1 MIISHE
7 HRFIFIKT
15 IKTAG
20 TSIEVYLSPHCGPDD
35 ILTPIQ
41 PPEQGHEPRNAGGFY
56 NHYSAW
62 GIREAVPPEVWSGY
76 YKFCV
81 ERNPWDKTV
90 SDYSMIRH
98 RSGGRVSFEQYMQ
111 AGRFCSSWELYTD
124 GDNRTLLVDEVL
136 RYENLDEE
144 LGRVFG
150 RLGIPWGGRLDV
162 RAKAGFR
169 TDRRPYREWFDDRQ
183 KAIIAKAFSN
193 EIQAFG
199 YEF

>member
-20 TSIEVYLSPHCGPDD
+20 TSVEVYLSPHCGPDD
-35 ILTPIQ
+35 ILTPIE
-41 PPEQGHEPRNAGGFY
+41 PPEQGHRPRNAQGFY

-62 GIREAVPPEVWSGY
+62 GVREVIPAELWNSY
-76 YKFCV
+76 FKFCV
-81 ERNPWDKTV
+81 ERNPWDKTI
-90 SDYSMIRH
+90 SDFAMIHH
-98 RSGGRVSFEQYMQ
+98 RSGGRVSFEQYMR
-111 AGRFCSSWELYTD
+111 AGRFCKSWELYTD
-124 GDNRTLLVDEVL
+124 SDNRTLLVDEVL
-136 RYENLDEE
+136 RYEDLNAE

-150 RLGIPWGGRLDV
+150 HLNVPWGGSLDV
-162 RAKAGFR
+162 RAKSGFR

-183 KAIIAKAFSN
+183 RELVARAFSD
-193 EIQAFG
+193 EIREFG